1 MGVSSG
7 VWWNNPIPYKCT
19 MIDWTRTSSNVYHI
33 APQTL
38 RDLRMERRGKGG
50 VGRHRDN
57 AYDGKEETK
66 DLTREQKE
74 ARYDELKE
82 SIRVNGFD
90 KDYPILIMLRRE
102 GGEDKIFEGHHR
114 LNIAIELG
122 LETVPVRF
130 IEWQKEYNEKGRYI
144 EKM

>member
-1 MGVSSG
+1 
-7 VWWNNPIPYKCT
+7 
-19 MIDWTRTSSNVYHI
+19 
-33 APQTL
+33 
-38 RDLRMERRGKGG
+38 MERYGKGG

-66 DLTREQKE
+66 DLSRAQKE
-74 ARYDELKE
+74 ERYDELKE

-102 GGEDKIFEGHHR
+102 GGEDRIFEGHHR

-130 IEWQKEYNEKGRYI
+130 IEWQKEYNAKGRWVD
-144 EKM
+144 K

>member
-1 MGVSSG
+1 MTRPV
-7 VWWNNPIPYKCT
+7 PL
-19 MIDWTRTSSNVYHI
+19 DWTRSSSKTYQI
-33 APQTL
+33 APEYL
-38 RDLRMERRGKGG
+38 RKKGLERIGKGG

-74 ARYDELKE
+74 ERYDSLKE
-82 SIRVNGFD
+82 SIRVSGFNEE
-90 KDYPILIMLRRE
+90 YPIIVMLRRE

-130 IEWQKEYNEKGRYI
+130 IEWQKEYNAKGNWVD
-144 EKM
+144 K